1 MKMALILGD
10 QLSHSLS
17 VFDALD
23 KQADLLVMA
32 EVDAEATYTWH
43 HKQKIALIFSAMR
56 HFAQEL
62 RQAGWQVHYHEYDAQ
77 HAQLSLLDVLQAVCE
92 QYHPDSLAMTEC
104 GEYRLHY
111 QMTVSWQ
118 SALNIPVVILQ
129 DDRFFCSKT
138 QFATWADERKQLRM
152 EYFYREM
159 RKHSG
164 LLMQGPEPVGHRWNF
179 DADNR
184 EAYRGDVPV
193 PKPLRFLRDDTDVAV
208 CALVQQHFA
217 DHPGTLAHFNW
228 PTTRSQALTA
238 LSHFIEHRLPHFG
251 RFQDAMQQHD
261 DFMFH
266 SLLSTSL
273 NCGLLLPRE
282 VCDAA
287 EQAWHQG
294 LAPLNAVEGFIRQI
308 LGWREYVRGLYWL
321 KMPDYA
327 DMNTLG
333 NTRDLPAWYWTGE
346 TRMNCMRA
354 CLRNTLDHAYAHHI
368 QRLMVTGNF
377 ALLTGIEPRQ
387 ICDWYLAVYAD
398 AYDWVELPNTLGMV
412 MHADGGLLA
421 SKPYAASGSYIHRMS
436 DYCQH
441 CPYNVKTATE
451 HDSCPFNSLY
461 WHFIGR
467 HATQFAGNPRMSM
480 IYRSYQRMPAEKR
493 LALVQKAESLLETID
508 AL

>member
-1 MKMALILGD
+1 MKIALILGD

-17 VFDALD
+17 MLDALV
-23 KQADLLVMA
+23 KHHDLLVMA
-32 EVDAEATYTWH
+32 EVGAEATYTWH

-56 HFAQEL
+56 HFARELQE
-62 RQAGWQVHYHEYDAQ
+62 QGWRVHYHQYDPTQ
-77 HAQLSLLDVLQAVCE
+77 PQLSLLDVVQSIVHQHRAE
-92 QYHPDSLAMTEC
+92 SLMMTEC
-104 GEYRLHY
+104 GEYRLHRA
-111 QMTVSWQ
+111 M
-118 SALNIPVVILQ
+118 LQ
-129 DDRFFCSKT
+129 DWPKALGLPVTIMPDTRFFCSKAE
-138 QFATWADERKQLRM
+138 FAQWAQGRKQLRM
-152 EYFYREM
+152 EYFYRDM
-159 RKHSG
+159 RRRSG
-164 LLMQGPEPVGHRWNF
+164 LLMQGTEPVGQQWNF
-179 DADNR
+179 DTDNR
-184 EAYRGDVPV
+184 EAYRHEVPIPPAPRV
-193 PKPLRFLRDDTDVAV
+193 LRDDIDLEV
-208 CALVQQHFA
+208 CALVQTHFA
-217 DHPGTLAHFNW
+217 DNPGSLTQFNW
-228 PTTRSQALTA
+228 PTTRTQALAA
-238 LSHFIEHRLPHFG
+238 LEHFIKHRLPHFG
-251 RFQDAMQQHD
+251 RFQDAMQQAS

-282 VCDAA
+282 VCAAA
-287 EQAWHQG
+287 EQAWQNGH
-294 LAPLNAVEGFIRQI
+294 APLNAVEGFIRQI

-327 DMNTLG
+327 EMNNLG

-346 TRMNCMRA
+346 TRMNCVRA

-441 CPYNVKTATE
+441 CPYNVKTVTE

-461 WHFIGR
+461 WHFIER
-467 HATQFAGNPRMSM
+467 HAAQLSNNPRMAM
-480 IYRSYQRMPAEKR
+480 IYRSYQRMSAEKR
-493 LALVQKAESLLETID
+493 ELISQRAQAVLEHID
-508 AL
+508 TL